1 MTQQQAT
8 ADPASAKPKSDAA
21 KITPEDIKQL
31 QSNPSPE
38 TRSGFAGKFGQQYDE
53 FVANGS
59 KEFAGSILLFLAKD
73 VEATVRQALAESIAE
88 SPNLPPDLVADLAS
102 DDIEIAR
109 PILERSPIL
118 QDEQLAE
125 IVQSHAMQYA
135 LAVAGRDMVSEDLAN
150 ALIGSDEADVIVR
163 LITNEGAQISDDA
176 LCLLAEDY
184 QDVAEIQDRLA
195 RRPDLPPELVDH
207 LLDAIGEKLEWNL
220 VTDRSMSLSEARR
233 LIAATKERT
242 SASLSKRRQMEK
254 ATLRSMYERMTTGE
268 LSALDILGFLR
279 DGDVQRFEASL
290 STLAKLDAVKTKRL
304 LYNMDKRC
312 VAVLCLRAGL
322 GTPQYMAVRMAL
334 DLADKGVTEAHATR
348 VKYSPDTVRFVQQ
361 QYERIRKD
369 EKLIRQMIQ

>member
-163 LITNEGAQISDDA
+163 LITNEGAQISNDA

>member
-304 LYNMDKRC
+304 LYNMD
-312 VAVLCLRAGL
+312 
-322 GTPQYMAVRMAL
+322 
-334 DLADKGVTEAHATR
+334 
-348 VKYSPDTVRFVQQ
+348 
-361 QYERIRKD
+361 
-369 EKLIRQMIQ
+369 

>member
-1 MTQQQAT
+1 MAAPVST
-8 ADPASAKPKSDAA
+8 KPEAA

-73 VEATVRQALAESIAE
+73 IEATVRQSLAESIAE

-125 IVQSHAMQYA
+125 IVQSHATQYA
-135 LAVAGRDMVSEDLAN
+135 LAVAGRDTISEDLSN
-150 ALIGSDEADVIVR
+150 TLIDSDEADVIVR
-163 LITNEGAQISDDA
+163 LITNEGAEISDEA
-176 LCLLAEDY
+176 LCLLAKDY

-195 RRPDLPPELVDH
+195 QRPDLPPEIVDH
-207 LLDAIGEKLEWNL
+207 LLDAIGEKLEWDL
-220 VTDRSMSLSEARR
+220 VTDRSMNLSEARR
-233 LIAATKERT
+233 LVAATKERT
-242 SASLSKRRQMEK
+242 AASLAKKQQEEK
-254 ATLRSMYERMTTGE
+254 ATLRSMHERMATGE

-279 DGDVQRFEASL
+279 DGDVRRFEASL

-369 EKLIRQMIQ
+369 KKLIRQMMQ

>member
-1 MTQQQAT
+1 MTQQKANAAPANTKPQPD
-8 ADPASAKPKSDAA
+8 AD

-59 KEFAGSILLFLAKD
+59 REFAGSILLFLAKD

-150 ALIGSDEADVIVR
+150 ALIDSEEADVIVR
-163 LITNEGAQISDDA
+163 LITNEGAEISDDA
-176 LCLLAEDY
+176 LCLLAKDY

-195 RRPDLPPELVDH
+195 QRPDLPPKLVDH
-207 LLDAIGEKLEWNL
+207 LLDAIGEKLEWDL
-220 VTDRSMSLSEARR
+220 VTDRSMNLSEARR

-242 SASLSKRRQMEK
+242 AASLSKRRQMEK
-254 ATLRSMYERMTTGE
+254 AALRSMHERMTTGE

-279 DGDVQRFEASL
+279 DGDVRRFEASL

-348 VKYSPDTVRFVQQ
+348 VKYSPGTVRFVQE

-369 EKLIRQMIQ
+369 KQLIQQMIQ